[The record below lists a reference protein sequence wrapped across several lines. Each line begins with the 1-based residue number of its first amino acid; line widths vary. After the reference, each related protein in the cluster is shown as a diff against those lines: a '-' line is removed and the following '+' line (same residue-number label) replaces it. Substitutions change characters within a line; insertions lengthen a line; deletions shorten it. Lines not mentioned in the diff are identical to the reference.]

1 MNPKNVLHAL
11 LTVVAVLAVGFAGHL
26 LLTTKA
32 ANAQPPFT
40 TVITIDSTEDLE
52 AGSSTYTCGLEI
64 GTGGALGRPAPDGK
78 CTLRRA
84 LFEASQRS
92 QADRPIGIRFNIP
105 ITDPGYSPEV
115 SGTWVISVTAALP
128 PLDTPSIADRNG
140 QVTIDGNTQ
149 PNSRS
154 DGPPIIID
162 TSDFSLEI
170 ESSRNVIRNLGFK
183 NGGAILVKSFAPTTT
198 IESIWMGL
206 SDDGQSVQFRTPGQ
220 FNRMAFGSIFLAS
233 DGNIVRNSVLTGAF
247 ARAVDINS
255 SDNNLIENNRI
266 GTRADG
272 TVPMVDPA
280 IRCKI
285 VIEDPDD
292 PFEFYYDENDW
303 YGGWGISVSGS
314 GNIIRNNHLV
324 GMNNVRSG
332 NDTPA
337 MALEVFGNN
346 HQIISNTIGIDKDG
360 YELGVCG
367 QAIKV
372 SGYEQD
378 VLDNLI
384 VGASRFNPDD
394 PNTAAI
400 LVSDTSP
407 QFDRITVMRNIVRD
421 GILPSTEDYYEF
433 GPGLPEA
440 LRLFRSARITE
451 MSGTTVRGAN
461 GVDIIGNTHECPNCL
476 IDLYLDD
483 DDAQNEALE
492 WLGQTQADVNG
503 NFVFTLTQP
512 LSSTQGLH
520 TISTSTEDDVIVDY
534 SAGMSAEAS
543 KLFLPMQSVN
553 IAGPAEAMIG
563 TDVIFTVT
571 VDSPNATAPFTYTYS
586 ATDSAEQVFTS
597 QSSGILLTYR
607 WPVVGTK
614 TINVTVTNE
623 LGSVTGSRSLFVGDG
638 TVTPSPTPSVTPTGS
653 ITPTPDGTT
662 TPTPTVTPTP
672 GSLGEDASKVYIPL
686 VNR

>member
-1 MNPKNVLHAL
+1 MKSKNILQAVGMF
-11 LTVVAVLAVGFAGHL
+11 VAVLMMGLGGHL
-26 LLTTKA
+26 LLTVDN

-40 TVITIDSTEDLE
+40 TVITIDATADLE
-52 AGSSTYTCGLEI
+52 AGSSTYTCGYEI

-84 LFEASQRS
+84 LFEASERPQS
-92 QADRPIGIRFNIP
+92 DRPIAIQFNIP
-105 ITDPGYSPEV
+105 MTDTGYSPEV
-115 SGTWVISVTAALP
+115 TGTWVISVTAALP
-128 PLDTPSIADRNG
+128 PLATDTIIDRNG
-140 QVTIDGNTQ
+140 QVTIDGSTQ
-149 PNSRS
+149 SGGRT

-170 ESSRNVIRNLGFK
+170 ESSRNVIRNLAFK

-220 FNRMAFGSIFLAS
+220 PNRMAFGGIRLAS
-233 DGNIVRNSVLTGAF
+233 NGNVVRDSVLTGSF
-247 ARAVDINS
+247 ARAVDIDGG
-255 SDNNLIENNRI
+255 DNNLIENNWI

-272 TVPMVDPA
+272 TVPSVDPE
-280 IRCKI
+280 IRCKV
-285 VIEDPDD
+285 VIENPDD
-292 PFEFYYDENDW
+292 PFAFYYDPNDW
-303 YGGWGISVSGS
+303 YGGWGISLSGS
-314 GNIIRNNHLV
+314 NNIIRNNYLV
-324 GMNNVRSG
+324 GMNNVRSA

-346 HQIISNTIGIDKDG
+346 HQIISNTIGIDMNG
-360 YELGVCG
+360 YALGVCG

-372 SGYEQD
+372 SGYEID

-384 VGASRFNPDD
+384 AGASRFNPDD

-421 GILPSTEDYYEF
+421 GILPSTKDYYEF

-451 MSGTTVRGAN
+451 MSGVTIRGAN
-461 GVDIIGNTHECPNCL
+461 GVDIIGNTHPCPNCL

-503 NFVFTLTQP
+503 NFVYTLTQP
-512 LSSTQGLH
+512 LSVTQGLH
-520 TISTSTEDDVIVDY
+520 TISTSTEDNVIVDY
-534 SAGMSAEAS
+534 SAGLSAEAS
-543 KLFLPMQSVN
+543 KLFLPMQRVN
-553 IAGPAEAMIG
+553 ITGPQQAPVD
-563 TDVIFTVT
+563 TFVTFTVT

-586 ATDSAEQVFTS
+586 ATDALTDSRTT

-607 WPVVGTK
+607 WPLSGTK
-614 TINVTVTNE
+614 TVSVTVTNE
-623 LGSVTGSRSLFVGDG
+623 LGSVSSSRAIQIGD
-638 TVTPSPTPSVTPTGS
+638 TV
-653 ITPTPDGTT
+653 T
-662 TPTPTVTPTP
+662 TPTPTPTPSTTPDPTPTPTPTP
-672 GSLGEDASKVYIPL
+672 GSLTGDDTIYIPL